1 MRDALRAQHYAL
13 RTEQAYVDW
22 ARRYILF
29 HHKRHPKEMGKPEI
43 EAFLTHLAVERQVA
57 ASTQNQAASALL
69 FLYRHVVQQPID
81 ELRITRARKPEHLP
95 TVLTKSEVL
104 RVLHALSGVP
114 QLMAKLLYGSGLP
127 LTGHTDRI
135 WSLAFS
141 PDGQTLASASRD
153 GPIFL
158 WDMRIESWQARACQ
172 IAARNFTHVEWAQ
185 YFSGE
190 VYRKA
195 CAAWPE
201 GEP

>member
-1 MRDALRAQHYAL
+1 M

-29 HHKRHPKEMGKPEI
+29 HHKHHPKEMGKPEI

-69 FLYRHVVQQPID
+69 FLYRYVVQQPID

-114 QLMAKLLYGSGLP
+114 
-127 LTGHTDRI
+127 
-135 WSLAFS
+135 
-141 PDGQTLASASRD
+141 
-153 GPIFL
+153 
-158 WDMRIESWQARACQ
+158 
-172 IAARNFTHVEWAQ
+172 
-185 YFSGE
+185 
-190 VYRKA
+190 
-195 CAAWPE
+195 
-201 GEP
+201 